1 MRKFFYLMMMAM
13 AICTVSLTSCS
24 SNDDGGNGGGG
35 ATSIKVGNADVNFGY
50 VYWNIDPDAGTS
62 SQKYYQLEFWSWD
75 FYNTGAASNM
85 STFILGF
92 RSAGSD
98 SELPTGTFS
107 NYDLSG
113 AINFSQSNPE
123 GTYIEGD
130 RNNSGSLKITKE
142 GNTYT
147 VSIEPLYILSGNGD
161 NPSTSTKTTLLYTGS
176 LPKAPR
182 NSWE

>member
-1 MRKFFYLMMMAM
+1 MMMAM

-24 SNDDGGNGGGG
+24 SSDDGGNGGGG
-35 ATSIKVGNADVNFGY
+35 ATSFKVGNTDANFSY

-62 SQKYYQLEFWSWD
+62 SQKYYQLEFYSFD

-85 STFILGF
+85 SMFALGF

-107 NYDLSG
+107 SYDLSG
-113 AINFSQSNPE
+113 AINVSQSNPE
-123 GTYIEGD
+123 GTYFEGD
-130 RNNSGSLKITKE
+130 KRNSGSLKITKE

-147 VSIEPLYILSGNGD
+147 VSIEPLYILSGNGE

>member
-1 MRKFFYLMMMAM
+1 MMMAM

-24 SNDDGGNGGGG
+24 SSDDGDGGG
-35 ATSIKVGNADVNFGY
+35 ATSFKVGNTDATFGY

-62 SQKYYQLEFWSWD
+62 SQKYYQLEFYSFD

-85 STFILGF
+85 SMFVLGF

-113 AINFSQSNPE
+113 AINVSQSDPE
-123 GTYIEGD
+123 GTYFERD
-130 RNNSGSLKITKE
+130 KKNSGSLKITKE

-147 VSIEPLYILSGNGD
+147 VSIEPLYILSGNGE
-161 NPSTSTKTTLLYTGS
+161 NPSTTTKTTLLYKGS

>member
-24 SNDDGGNGGGG
+24 SDDDGGA
-35 ATSIKVGNADVNFGY
+35 ATSFKVGNTDANFSY
-50 VYWNIDPDAGTS
+50 VYWNIDPNAGTA
-62 SQKYYQLEFWSWD
+62 SQKYYQLEFYNFD

-85 STFILGF
+85 SMFVLGF

-113 AINFSQSNPE
+113 AINVSQSDPE
-123 GTYIEGD
+123 GTYFERD
-130 RNNSGSLKITKE
+130 KKNSGNLKITKE
-142 GNTYT
+142 GDTYT
-147 VSIEPLYILSGNGD
+147 VSIEPLYILSGNGE
-161 NPSTSTKTTLLYTGS
+161 NPSTTTKTTLLYKGS